1 MTDNTNQA
9 GDSRTAFFA
18 AGGLASKA
26 LSVVMPKGKLTAK
39 AIVPTFNPAS
49 PSTVLTVPAYRDH
62 LADIFS
68 TRQSSDARA
77 LIKTLMIQDPDM
89 SAATSAYLT
98 TANTDLIC
106 IAKDINGAVDRAAQK
121 TLNEILLTLTTR
133 YDYSKGFELRPS
145 LAALCE
151 SMRYMVLMRGML
163 AAEAVITKDGIFN
176 EIRMIDPI
184 TMQWYE
190 LTNGLPT
197 PKQVISGT
205 PDIDLNYPSFFV
217 SYFRQD
223 PTSLYPNSPF
233 VSAINTIAA
242 RQQVINDLYRI
253 MQVTGYPR
261 MELKVLEEVLIKNA
275 PPMIQADPDKRASY
289 VAQQLGAIS
298 GSIGNL
304 RPDQAFVH
312 TDSIE
317 VDMLNES
324 KPGMGL
330 NIEPI
335 IKTLNAQNQAG
346 LRAVSTILG
355 RGESGV
361 NTASVEARIFA
372 LTAQEINEPIAHLLA
387 QILTMVLR
395 MSGSQSYVHCK
406 FRSVELRPDLE
417 LEPQLAMK
425 TSRLKDDLSLGIIDD
440 DEYHLEMYG
449 RIRPD
454 WAPELTGTGFMKG
467 GSAAVDASAVSPN
480 ADPLGR
486 SIKTPGSSAAR
497 SNSTKTS
504 GGKAAK

>member
-1 MTDNTNQA
+1 MALIDP
-9 GDSRTAFFA
+9 SRFA
-18 AGGLASKA
+18 AGGLAQKA
-26 LSVVMPKGKLTAK
+26 LQVIMPKRAPTAK
-39 AIVPTFNPAS
+39 SITPTYNAAS
-49 PSTVLTVPAYRDH
+49 PQNVLTVPQYRDH
-62 LADIFS
+62 LSDLFD
-68 TRQSSDARA
+68 TRQASDARD
-77 LIKTLMIQDPDM
+77 LIKLLMIQDPDA
-89 SAATSAYLT
+89 SAATNAFLT
-98 TANTDLIC
+98 TANTDI
-106 IAKDINGAVDRAAQK
+106 IAVVKDANGAIDRPGLQ
-121 TLNEILLTLTTR
+121 TLNQLLLSLTTR
-133 YDYSKGFELRPS
+133 YDYSKGFEHRQS
-145 LAALCE
+145 LKTLAE
-151 SMRYMVLMRGML
+151 SMRYMLLLRGML
-163 AAEAVITKDGIFN
+163 AAEAIITKDGIFN

-197 PKQVISGT
+197 PKQIISGT

-304 RPDQAFVH
+304 KPDQAFVH

-324 KPGMGL
+324 KPGMSL

-417 LEPQLAMK
+417 LEPQLTMK
-425 TSRLKDDLSLGIIDD
+425 ASRLKDDLSLGIIDD

-486 SIKTPGSSAAR
+486 SIKTPGSPSAK